1 MFKYLFYLYMTI
13 NILNSMLLWLN
24 KIDIFDMFLK
34 TKSEKKIIYLLVIFL
49 LVLFILGY
57 LWRNK
62 SLILAIM
69 LVFVLINFIYDFKIK
84 KKLKKNLE

>member
-1 MFKYLFYLYMTI
+1 MTI

>member
-1 MFKYLFYLYMTI
+1 
-13 NILNSMLLWLN
+13 MLLWLN

-62 SLILAIM
+62 SLILAII